1 MIVQK
6 FYSLLSII
14 SITFILF
21 SSCKKEEGE
30 GGKYSIK
37 GKIVAKYYAEW
48 NKVPLAK
55 YTGTSPASDQNVFI
69 VYGDNV
75 GYGDRT
81 FSSYDGAF
89 EFKYLQKGKYKIYLF
104 SKDTTLQSPNYEY
117 PVVIDVDLS
126 GNKDLGEIFIARED
140 KTDLEIGPYKI
151 TGSVSALDCDA
162 TFSVCNGPY
171 AGIDIDV
178 YITRSLNEPYFD
190 RTTTYSGGQFQFPN
204 LPEGTYYVYA
214 ISNNQLHIFDPSLP
228 KETIVSTQVDV
239 VDMDEDAGVL
249 NIIE

>member
-1 MIVQK
+1 MIIQK
-6 FYSLLSII
+6 LSSLLI
-14 SITFILF
+14 SISTIFLLF

-37 GKIVAKYYAEW
+37 GKVVAKYYAEW
-48 NKVPLAK
+48 NNVPLAK

-89 EFKYLQKGKYKIYLF
+89 EFKYLQKGKYKIYMF
-104 SKDTTLQSPNYEY
+104 TKDTTLQSPNYEY
-117 PVVIDVDLS
+117 PVVIEVDLN
-126 GNKDLGEIFIARED
+126 GNKDLGEIFVVRED
-140 KTDLEIGPYKI
+140 KSDLEIGPYKI
-151 TGSVSALDCDA
+151 TGRVSALDCDP

-178 YITRSLNEPYFD
+178 YITRSLDEPYFD
-190 RTTTYSGGQFQFPN
+190 RTTTYSGGQFTFPN
-204 LPEGTYYVYA
+204 IPSGSYYVYA
-214 ISNNQLHIFDPSLP
+214 VSNNQLHVFDPTLP
-228 KETIVSTQVDV
+228 KDTLISTLVNITDA
-239 VDMDEDAGVL
+239 DKDAGVL